1 MTSQRFERSG
11 IHLDQSELLCPKG
24 CGFYGNGAWRGLCS
38 KCWHMLQKE
47 EEAAYASV
55 HQKVQPQPMPVGKL
69 EERKT
74 KEKSTKVNSV
84 ITKLF
89 STSTKTPPKKVTFQ
103 WSPVQVPQGVTMLP
117 GREIFKQCRAF
128 TESMVYKRDFYQN
141 LSEYLHTQFKEKL
154 DGQSLNMS
162 SEDFELHMSGQASS
176 PVRPLASGG
185 ASAATLQQV
194 QSGLDLL
201 TGLGVRQEQVMKESR
216 RLESDLIDWSE
227 GMEHKTRGPAAA
239 VSAAPSAIDADNVE
253 NDLQPPPLQPQLF
266 AG

>member
-11 IHLDQSELLCPKG
+11 IHLDQSELLCPKR

-47 EEAAYASV
+47 EEAAYASLC
-55 HQKVQPQPMPVGKL
+55 QL
-69 EERKT
+69 ASLR
-74 KEKSTKVNSV
+74 KEKPRKSPL
-84 ITKLF
+84 KLIQSLQSF
-89 STSTKTPPKKVTFQ
+89 SAPPQKHHPKKVTFQ

-128 TESMVYKRDFYQN
+128 TESMVYKRDFYQKC
-141 LSEYLHTQFKEKL
+141 SEYLHTQFKEKL

-227 GMEHKTRGPAAA
+227 GVEHKTRGPAAA

-253 NDLQPPPLQPQLF
+253 NDLLPPPLQPQLF

>member
-1 MTSQRFERSG
+1 MTSQR
-11 IHLDQSELLCPKG
+11 
-24 CGFYGNGAWRGLCS
+24 
-38 KCWHMLQKE
+38 LQKE

-55 HQKVQPQPMPVGKL
+55 HQKVQPMPVGKL

-89 STSTKTPPKKVTFQ
+89 STSTKTPPKKV
-103 WSPVQVPQGVTMLP
+103 QVPQGVTMLP

-128 TESMVYKRDFYQN
+128 TESMVYKRDFYQK

-227 GMEHKTRGPAAA
+227 GVEHKTRGPAAA
-239 VSAAPSAIDADNVE
+239 VPAAPSASADNVE
-253 NDLQPPPLQPQLF
+253 NDLLPPPLQPQLF